1 MPSPRYYL
9 RLPRHQADELEAL
22 ARHLDTSPA
31 LIIKLLVDRTLSGV
45 APLLADHDEQLEHIH
60 LTIRDIARV
69 HRDLMSDGVVA
80 TGQDTFRIL
89 EKLDEIASAID
100 SIRDDAF
107 VRSYTIVK
115 DLIAGHDEKPTQE
128 TLPV

>member
-22 ARHLDTSPA
+22 AARLDTSPA
-31 LIIKLLVDRTLSGV
+31 LIIKLLVDRTLSEA

-69 HRDLMSDGVVA
+69 HRGLMRDEVVGA
-80 TGQDTFRIL
+80 GQDAIQIL
-89 EKLDEIASAID
+89 EKLDEIACAID
-100 SIRDDAF
+100 SIRDAAF

-115 DLIAGHDEKPTQE
+115 DLIAAHDEKPTQE
-128 TLPV
+128 TLPL

>member
-22 ARHLDTSPA
+22 AARLETSPA
-31 LIIKLLVDRTLSGV
+31 LIIKLLVDRSLSDA

-60 LTIRDIARV
+60 LTIRDIAQV
-69 HRDLMSDGVVA
+69 HRALMRDEVVA
-80 TGQDTFRIL
+80 TGQDAIRIL
-89 EKLDEIASAID
+89 EKLDEIARAID
-100 SIRDDAF
+100 SIRDAAF

-115 DLIAGHDEKPTQE
+115 DLIAAHDEKPTQE
-128 TLPV
+128 TLPL

>member
-9 RLPRHQADELEAL
+9 RLPQHRADELEAL

-31 LIIKLLVDRTLSGV
+31 LIIKLLVDRTLSEV

-60 LTIRDIARV
+60 LTIRDIARF
-69 HRDLMSDGVVA
+69 HRDLMSDRVTA
-80 TGQDTFRIL
+80 TDQYSVQIL
-89 EKLDEIASAID
+89 EKLDEIARAID
-100 SIRDDAF
+100 SIRDAAF

-115 DLIAGHDEKPTQE
+115 DLIAAHDEKATQE
-128 TLPV
+128 SLPL

>member
-9 RLPRHQADELEAL
+9 RLPRHRADELEAL
-22 ARHLDTSPA
+22 AAHLDTSPA
-31 LIIKLLVDRTLSGV
+31 LIIKLLVDRTLSEA

-69 HRDLMSDGVVA
+69 HRDLMSDGVA
-80 TGQDTFRIL
+80 STDQCSIRIL
-89 EKLDEIASAID
+89 EKLDEIARAID
-100 SIRDDAF
+100 SIRDAAF

-115 DLIAGHDEKPTQE
+115 DLIAAHDEKTTQE
-128 TLPV
+128 SLPL